1 MYGRTGSSI
10 PRFNVYSNASNTFSA
25 NSDTVAGAPGRNFVI
40 KTSPT
45 KQEAIAAYV
54 DSSTLRILCFD
65 GTTWTNEWSV
75 TVGGT
80 GTTRRFDIAYEY
92 QSGDAIVL
100 YSTDAGT
107 GELDYQ
113 TKSGSLGCGSAN
125 WVDQTAFDSPGTN
138 GVVTW
143 VKLSADSRASSDV
156 IAAAWADMNRD
167 LQAAIWSGSSWT
179 QRTSALE
186 TTLECRGNCT
196 SSPTIPNGDS
206 FDIDFESLSG
216 HLMVVWGSGGSGTA
230 NGAWYNKCDGGSPPS
245 CTWNASRTAITSMAN
260 DATSLDISSN
270 PNSDE
275 ILFASIGDG
284 GSDLQAARWSG
295 SAWTGTNDLDTSAL
309 TPVAGASFVATGWLI
324 NGATTRGIVVFD
336 NSSTQSQRIHGFVWN
351 GSTFVRQGTDS
362 TPWFTPTPLFGT
374 PRWYDIQTD
383 PKNKDKLM
391 FLVSNSVNDLFAKRL
406 EMDSAGVFTWTNP
419 TYADGTTLEAN
430 LVQSTTSPFYF
441 GYWRNP

>member
-1 MYGRTGSSI
+1 
-10 PRFNVYSNASNTFSA
+10 
-25 NSDTVAGAPGRNFVI
+25 
-40 KTSPT
+40 
-45 KQEAIAAYV
+45 
-54 DSSTLRILCFD
+54 
-65 GTTWTNEWSV
+65 
-75 TVGGT
+75 
-80 GTTRRFDIAYEY
+80 
-92 QSGDAIVL
+92 
-100 YSTDAGT
+100 
-107 GELDYQ
+107 
-113 TKSGSLGCGSAN
+113 
-125 WVDQTAFDSPGTN
+125 
-138 GVVTW
+138 
-143 VKLSADSRASSDV
+143 
-156 IAAAWADMNRD
+156 MNRD

-351 GSTFVRQGTDS
+351 GSSFVRQGTDS
-362 TPWFTPTPLFGT
+362 TPWFTPNPLFGT

-383 PKNKDKLM
+383 PKNKERLM